1 MKITDVSYYVGSRFI
16 PNIIQEAE
24 TGLIGETISNNDA
37 LLLTISEYEISFLSD
52 AFGFYES
59 KIILDQF
66 EADGTVKVGADQ
78 KYKDLID
85 GDETIKWRG
94 LRYEVAGVKQS
105 MVADFVYAK
114 YVRETETR
122 LTQLGNTVDQAEKAQ
137 IVSSYTK
144 YVQAFRRMYEQRESR
159 DFHYWFFL
167 STDEKTLYDFIS
179 ENEGFSTEY
188 FKFYENVN
196 SLGI

>member
-1 MKITDVSYYVGSRFI
+1 MITDVSYYVGSRFI
-16 PNIIQEAE
+16 PNIYQEAG
-24 TGLIGETISNNDA
+24 TGLAAQTINNNDA
-37 LLLTISEYEISFLSD
+37 LLLTIAEYEINFLSD

-66 EADGTVKVGADQ
+66 ETDGTVKVSANQ

-85 GDETIKWRG
+85 GNDSIKWRG
-94 LRYEVAGVKQS
+94 LRYEIAGVKQS
-105 MVADFVYAK
+105 MVADFVYAN

-137 IVSSYTK
+137 IISSTNK
-144 YVQAFRRMYEQRESR
+144 YVQAWRRMYELREAR
-159 DFHYWFFL
+159 EYYHFMYL
-167 STDEKTLYDFIS
+167 SIDEVTLYKFIS
-179 ENEGFSTEY
+179 DNAGFTTEY
-188 FKFYENVN
+188 FKFYENLN